1 MKAIR
6 KVFYNDKIWFLD
18 DNTSVQNI
26 YAYIDKASIYIK
38 QNLVLAKDIE
48 NPQMQLKISILLWI
62 LDVRKSERIHTE
74 GFSNTLN
81 QFT

>member
-62 LDVRKSERIHTE
+62 LDVRQKIRKDTYRR
-74 GFSNTLN
+74 L
-81 QFT
+81 